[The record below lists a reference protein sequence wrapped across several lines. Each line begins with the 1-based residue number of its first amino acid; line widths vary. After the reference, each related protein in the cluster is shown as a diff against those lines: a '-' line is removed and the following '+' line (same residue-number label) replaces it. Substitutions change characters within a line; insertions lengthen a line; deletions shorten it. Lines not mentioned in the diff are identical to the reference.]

1 MFREMRRKA
10 QQTSTE
16 ECIEILKRGKTGI
29 LGVSGDDGYPYT
41 VPVNFAY
48 QEAEDGGLGTIHIHC
63 AVTGHK
69 IDGIKRNEKV
79 SFCVIDRDEV
89 MPEERS
95 TKYLSVIAFGK
106 ARFLT
111 DPEEMRASAN
121 SIGAKYSGDYKELY
135 EAETEDYLKC
145 GGLCCIVITIDHM
158 TGKMGRML
166 MKERRQ

>member
-1 MFREMRRKA
+1 MFREMRRKG
-10 QQTSTE
+10 QQTSE
-16 ECIEILKRGKTGI
+16 AECREILRRGKTGI
-29 LGVSGDDGYPYT
+29 LGVAGDDGYPYT

-48 QEAEDGGLGTIHIHC
+48 LEEAGLGTIHIHC

-69 IDGIKRNEKV
+69 IDGIRRNEKV

-95 TKYLSVIAFGK
+95 TKYLSVIAFGR

-111 DPEEMRASAN
+111 DKEEMRASAN
-121 SIGAKYSGDYKELY
+121 LIGAKYSGDFRELY
-135 EAETEDYLKC
+135 EAETEDYLRR
-145 GGLCCIVITIDHM
+145 GGLCCIEITIEHM

-166 MKERRQ
+166 MMERKG